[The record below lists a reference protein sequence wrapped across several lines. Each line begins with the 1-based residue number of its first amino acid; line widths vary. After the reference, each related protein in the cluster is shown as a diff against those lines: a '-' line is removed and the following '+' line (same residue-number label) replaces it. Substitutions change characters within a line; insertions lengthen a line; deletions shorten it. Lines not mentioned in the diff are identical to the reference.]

1 MLHKFSRK
9 VLILVC
15 SVSVCSL
22 VVIHSYRPSLPKQA
36 FLMGNSFRLRMDSSP
51 SDPKHSSEFTNE
63 MEARNYEG
71 AFKLLKRNPMLTISK
86 EEGVALLNNIAQLN
100 PNDDNFEK
108 NQKQVSGILYSITL
122 FDIN

>member
-1 MLHKFSRK
+1 
-9 VLILVC
+9 
-15 SVSVCSL
+15 
-22 VVIHSYRPSLPKQA
+22 
-36 FLMGNSFRLRMDSSP
+36 MDSSP

-63 MEARNYEG
+63 MEAKNYEG

-86 EEGVALLNNIAQLN
+86 EDGVALLNNIAQLN